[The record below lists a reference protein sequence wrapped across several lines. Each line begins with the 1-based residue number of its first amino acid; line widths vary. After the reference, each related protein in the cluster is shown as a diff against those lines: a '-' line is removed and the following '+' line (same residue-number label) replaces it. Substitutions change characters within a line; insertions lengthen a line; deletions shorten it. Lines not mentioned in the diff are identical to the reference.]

1 MKKQTVI
8 GLLMA
13 TVLFAGCTTA
23 PEKKADNKSLPVIE
37 AGAAQKTADAFMT
50 QFLAALKAGDSKK
63 LDTALLSESVAKN
76 LTQASFSKYCE
87 GVDKH
92 LGKVINSVYVC
103 ALSNPLYR
111 TFTWKLTMER
121 KSVKPDGKPII
132 ADILFHIQIIRVD
145 DQYKVLNFIINR

>member
-1 MKKQTVI
+1 MKKQTVM

-23 PEKKADNKSLPVIE
+23 PEKKAENKSLPVIE

-50 QFLAALKAGDSKK
+50 QFLAALKAGDCKK
-63 LDTALLSESVAKN
+63 LDTALLSESVTKN

-103 ALSNPLYR
+103 DLSNPLYR

-132 ADILFHIQIIRVD
+132 ADILFHVQIIRVD